1 MKAAWQRL
9 SVREQR
15 LLLVMGAFLLIVAAF
30 SLVWQ
35 PTRQGLEG
43 SERRYQQQVILA
55 AQLQH
60 AQPRSPVPVD
70 SDQPMSL
77 RLSESATAA
86 GLELHR
92 MDADNDLLRLTLS
105 GDAKTLL
112 QWLDRTERDGATL
125 QSLTLEKRDS
135 VLEARVVL
143 RASAPPL

>member
-15 LLLVMGAFLLIVAAF
+15 LLLAMGAFLLIVAAF

-60 AQPRSPVPVD
+60 AQPRGPVPVG

-86 GLELHR
+86 GLDLHQ
-92 MDADNDLLRLTLS
+92 MEADNELLRLTLS

-112 QWLDRTERDGATL
+112 QWLDRTEREGATL
-125 QSLTLEKRDS
+125 QSLTLEKRDAL
-135 VLEARVVL
+135 LEARVVI
-143 RASAPPL
+143 R